1 MQLWDRHWAQSVRTT
16 PNNTPQSQKLYYCTQ
31 WRREV
36 LVQDKSTTKTN
47 DTYNPNHQGSPPYP
61 EGQILFDQ
69 TVSKGLDNLRMRAC
83 RQLNLREGR
92 RVLTAQVNASIKLSD
107 SKTKYVDTI
116 EKNDEL
122 SGPSMI
128 YRFQEIC
135 F

>member
-1 MQLWDRHWAQSVRTT
+1 M
-16 PNNTPQSQKLYYCTQ
+16 
-31 WRREV
+31 
-36 LVQDKSTTKTN
+36 
-47 DTYNPNHQGSPPYP
+47 
-61 EGQILFDQ
+61 
-69 TVSKGLDNLRMRAC
+69 
-83 RQLNLREGR
+83 
-92 RVLTAQVNASIKLSD
+92 TAQVNASIKLSD